1 MSRLRLLGDGRA
13 AFAAMLDA
21 IDRARTCIFL
31 EMYLFAPDDAG
42 REYRDGLV
50 AAALRGV
57 EVMVLVDAWGSWTTT
72 DAFWAPLRSAGAEV
86 RLFHPI
92 RRGLFPFRNH
102 RKLLLVD
109 NAVAWLGGMN
119 VADEYR
125 TGRAGEP
132 PWRDFLLGIEGPE
145 AARLRRPFLRMWAR
159 ADRPPL
165 IRAFFHRRTPREG
178 EQSEGDLRFIA
189 SGPGETA
196 RLALQSH
203 REVIRAARRSVD
215 LAMGYFF
222 PPGRILRELRRA
234 VGRGVRVRLLVT
246 RRTDVPAMRWA
257 ARGLY
262 GRLLRA
268 GIEVYEY
275 LPAILHAKLA
285 VADDTLLVGSANLDL
300 RSDRLNHE
308 LTAVVRDPALA
319 AAARG
324 EFESDLARSER
335 VDLAAWRSRSPLEK
349 ARELFSYWL
358 MGPAPVINGSLMS
371 RIGDGSTSDDK
382 GEWKGPAPG
391 PWCLT
396 TTGWSSSSWST
407 RRNPFSW
414 ASPTS
419 TGTTATGP
427 A

>member
-1 MSRLRLLGDGRA
+1 VVSRLRFEGDGRE
-13 AFAAMLDA
+13 AFAAMFGA
-21 IDRARTCIFL
+21 IERARTDIFL
-31 EMYLFAPDDAG
+31 EMYFFAADDTG
-42 REYRDGLV
+42 REYRDRLAV
-50 AAALRGV
+50 AALRGV
-57 EVMVLVDAWGSWTTT
+57 QVMVLVDAWGSWTTP
-72 DAFWAPLRSAGAEV
+72 DSFWEPLRAAGGAV

-109 NAVAWLGGMN
+109 DVIAWLGGMN

-125 TGRAGEP
+125 TGRRGEP

-145 AARLRRPFLRMWAR
+145 AARLRRSFMSMWAR

-165 IRAFFHRRTPREG
+165 IQAFFRRRQALEEEQPEG
-178 EQSEGDLRFIA
+178 AVRFIG

-196 RLALQSH
+196 RLALQTH
-203 REVIRAARRSVD
+203 REIIRDAQRGVD

-222 PPGRILRELRRA
+222 PPGRILRELHRA

-268 GIEVYEY
+268 GVEVYEY
-275 LPAILHAKLA
+275 LPAMLHAKLA

-319 AAARG
+319 AAARS
-324 EFESDLARSER
+324 EFEADLAQSER
-335 VDLAAWRSRSPLEK
+335 MGLAAWRNRSLFDK
-349 ARELFSYWL
+349 LREVLSYWL
-358 MGPAPVINGSLMS
+358 IARADIFLS
-371 RIGDGSTSDDK
+371 RI
-382 GEWKGPAPG
+382 E
-391 PWCLT
+391 LFR
-396 TTGWSSSSWST
+396 T
-407 RRNPFSW
+407 RW
-414 ASPTS
+414 
-419 TGTTATGP
+419 
-427 A
+427 

>member
-1 MSRLRLLGDGRA
+1 MYF
-13 AFAAMLDA
+13 FAADS
-21 IDRARTCIFL
+21 T
-31 EMYLFAPDDAG
+31 G
-42 REYRDGLV
+42 REYRDRLA

-57 EVMVLVDAWGSWTTT
+57 TVLVLVDAWGSWTTPEG
-72 DAFWAPLRSAGAEV
+72 FWAPLRAAGAEV

-109 NAVAWLGGMN
+109 ADSAWFGGLN
-119 VADEYR
+119 VADEYH
-125 TGRAGEP
+125 TGRKGEA
-132 PWRDFLLGIEGPE
+132 PWRDFLFGVEG
-145 AARLRRPFLRMWAR
+145 AAVAPLHRSFLRMWVR
-159 ADRPPL
+159 AERPL
-165 IRAFFHRRTPREG
+165 RLRAFFRRRAPREG
-178 EQSEGDLRFIA
+178 ELPEGDVRFFA

-196 RLALQSH
+196 RLALHTH
-203 REVIRAARRSVD
+203 REVIRNASVSLD

-285 VADDTLLVGSANLDL
+285 IADDTLLVGSANLDL

-319 AAARG
+319 AAARS
-324 EFESDLARSER
+324 EFETDLARSER
-335 VDLAAWRSRSPLEK
+335 IDLAIWRNRSLLEK
-349 ARELFSYWL
+349 MREFISYWL
-358 MGPAPVINGSLMS
+358 IARADIFLS
-371 RIGDGSTSDDK
+371 RI
-382 GEWKGPAPG
+382 E
-391 PWCLT
+391 LFR
-396 TTGWSSSSWST
+396 T
-407 RRNPFSW
+407 RW
-414 ASPTS
+414 
-419 TGTTATGP
+419 
-427 A
+427 

>member
-1 MSRLRLLGDGRA
+1 MNRLVGDGRA

-21 IDRARTCIFL
+21 IDRARTYIFL
-31 EMYLFAPDDAG
+31 EMYFFAADDTG
-42 REYRDGLV
+42 RKFRNRLA
-50 AAALRGV
+50 AAALRNV
-57 EVMVLVDAWGSWTTT
+57 QVKVLVDAWGSWTTPE
-72 DAFWAPLRSAGAEV
+72 AFWAPLRTAGAEV

-109 NAVAWLGGMN
+109 DVRAWFGGMN
-119 VADEYR
+119 VADEYH
-125 TGRAGEP
+125 TGRGGEP
-132 PWRDFLLGIEGPE
+132 PWRDFLLGVEGPE
-145 AARLRRPFLRMWAR
+145 AARLRRPFLRMWVR
-159 ADRPPL
+159 ADRPLL
-165 IRAFFHRRTPREG
+165 IRAFFRHRKPQAG
-178 EQSEGDLRFIA
+178 EQPEGGLRFFA

-196 RLALQSH
+196 RLALQAH
-203 REVIRAARRSVD
+203 REVIRAAQRSVD

-222 PPGRILRELRRA
+222 PPGRILRDLRRA
-234 VGRGVRVRLLVT
+234 VERGVRVRLLVT

-308 LTAVVRDPALA
+308 LTAVVHDPALA
-319 AAARG
+319 ASARS

-335 VDLAAWRSRSPLEK
+335 VDLAAWRNRSTLDK
-349 ARELFSYWL
+349 MREILSYWL
-358 MGPAPVINGSLMS
+358 IARADIFLS
-371 RIGDGSTSDDK
+371 RID
-382 GEWKGPAPG
+382 
-391 PWCLT
+391 LFR
-396 TTGWSSSSWST
+396 T
-407 RRNPFSW
+407 RW
-414 ASPTS
+414 
-419 TGTTATGP
+419 
-427 A
+427 

>member
-1 MSRLRLLGDGRA
+1 MGDGRA
-13 AFAAMLDA
+13 AFAAMFDT
-21 IDRARTCIFL
+21 IDRARTSILL
-31 EMYLFAPDDAG
+31 EMYFFAADDTG
-42 REYRDGLV
+42 RQYRDRL
-50 AAALRGV
+50 ATAALRGIR
-57 EVMVLVDAWGSWTTT
+57 VMVLVDAWGSWTTP
-72 DAFWAPLRSAGAEV
+72 DDFWAPLRAAGANV
-86 RLFHPI
+86 RLYHPI

-109 NAVAWLGGMN
+109 DVIAWFGGLN
-119 VADEYR
+119 VADEYH
-125 TGRAGEP
+125 TGRKGEP
-132 PWRDFLLGIEGPE
+132 PWRDFLFGVEGPST
-145 AARLRRPFLRMWAR
+145 AHLRRSFLRMWVR
-159 ADRPPL
+159 AERPL
-165 IRAFFHRRTPREG
+165 RIRAFFRRQVPHEG
-178 EQSEGDLRFIA
+178 EPPEGGMRFFA

-196 RLALQSH
+196 RLALQAH
-203 REVIRAARRSVD
+203 REVIRNARVSVD
-215 LAMGYFF
+215 LEMGYFF

-275 LPAILHAKLA
+275 LPAILHAKLT

-335 VDLAAWRSRSPLEK
+335 VDLAAWRNRSPLDK
-349 ARELFSYWL
+349 ARELLSYWL
-358 MGPAPVINGSLMS
+358 IARADIFLS
-371 RIGDGSTSDDK
+371 RV
-382 GEWKGPAPG
+382 E
-391 PWCLT
+391 LFR
-396 TTGWSSSSWST
+396 T
-407 RRNPFSW
+407 RW
-414 ASPTS
+414 
-419 TGTTATGP
+419 
-427 A
+427 

>member
-1 MSRLRLLGDGRA
+1 LSGLRLVGDGRA
-13 AFAAMLDA
+13 AFAAMFDA
-21 IDRARTCIFL
+21 INRARTSIFL
-31 EMYLFAPDDAG
+31 EMYFFADDDTG
-42 REYRDGLV
+42 REYRDRLA

-57 EVMVLVDAWGSWTTT
+57 AVMVLVDAWGSWTTPE
-72 DAFWAPLRSAGAEV
+72 AFWAPLRDAGAEV

-109 NAVAWLGGMN
+109 DQTAWLGGIN
-119 VADEYR
+119 VADEYH
-125 TGRAGEP
+125 TGRRGGA
-132 PWRDFLLGIEGPE
+132 PWRDFLLGVEGPD
-145 AARLRRPFLRMWAR
+145 AAHLRRPFLRMWVR
-159 ADRPPL
+159 ADRPLL
-165 IRAFFHRRTPREG
+165 IRAFFRRRKPHEG
-178 EQSEGDLRFIA
+178 ELPEGSVSFIA

-196 RLALQSH
+196 RLALQTH
-203 REVIRAARRSVD
+203 REVIRNARVSVD

-246 RRTDVPAMRWA
+246 RHTDVPAMRWA

-319 AAARG
+319 AAARS

-335 VDLAAWRSRSPLEK
+335 VELAAWRKRSPLDK
-349 ARELFSYWL
+349 IREFLSYWL
-358 MGPAPVINGSLMS
+358 IARADIFLS
-371 RIGDGSTSDDK
+371 RI
-382 GEWKGPAPG
+382 E
-391 PWCLT
+391 LFR
-396 TTGWSSSSWST
+396 T
-407 RRNPFSW
+407 RW
-414 ASPTS
+414 
-419 TGTTATGP
+419 
-427 A
+427 

>member
-1 MSRLRLLGDGRA
+1 VSGLRLVGDGIA
-13 AFAAMLDA
+13 AFAAMFDA
-21 IDRARTCIFL
+21 IDRARASVFL
-31 EMYLFAPDDAG
+31 EMYLFAADGTG
-42 REYRDGLV
+42 REYRDRLA

-57 EVMVLVDAWGSWTTT
+57 RVMVLVDAWGSWTTP
-72 DAFWAPLRSAGAEV
+72 DAFWAPLRAAGAQV
-86 RLFHPI
+86 RLYHPI

-109 NAVAWLGGMN
+109 DETAWLGGMN

-125 TGRAGEP
+125 AGRKGEP
-132 PWRDFLLGIEGPE
+132 PWRDFLLGVEGPE
-145 AARLRRPFLRMWAR
+145 AARLHRPFLRMWVR
-159 ADRPPL
+159 AERRLLLRALFRP
-165 IRAFFHRRTPREG
+165 RTPREG
-178 EQSEGDLRFIA
+178 EQAQGGVRFIA

-196 RLALQSH
+196 RLALHTH
-203 REVIRAARRSVD
+203 REVIRNASVSVD

-324 EFESDLARSER
+324 EFEADLAQAER
-335 VDLAAWRSRSPLEK
+335 VELAAWRNRSVLDK
-349 ARELFSYWL
+349 MRELLSYWL
-358 MGPAPVINGSLMS
+358 IARADIFLS
-371 RIGDGSTSDDK
+371 RV
-382 GEWKGPAPG
+382 ELFRARW
-391 PWCLT
+391 
-396 TTGWSSSSWST
+396 
-407 RRNPFSW
+407 
-414 ASPTS
+414 
-419 TGTTATGP
+419 
-427 A
+427 